1 MLTCFYHFS
10 NSSPG
15 MFSRLN
21 FVGYLKLP
29 SLALPCVL
37 LPKTVGLLMSIISGA
52 FGGTLTLILGLG
64 REVLSPQNLK
74 DSGGG
79 SGITGGGML
88 YSGRIG
94 WSGSTD
100 GSID

>member
-1 MLTCFYHFS
+1 MFNSFYHFS

-15 MFSRLN
+15 RFSRLN
-21 FVGYLKLP
+21 LLP

-37 LPKTVGLLMSIISGA
+37 LPKTVGLLMSIISGTL
-52 FGGTLTLILGLG
+52 GGILNLILGLG
-64 REVLSPQNLK
+64 KEVLSPQNLK